1 MVRICS
7 LGFLIII
14 LLQCAYKPLR
24 QDASVESILQRHQTI
39 EPPLRQ
45 DASVESILQRYQTIE
60 PAEIKSTIEA
70 LNERRKK
77 NHQIPASSQEHL
89 ELAFLYSHYNNPQ
102 PDYKR
107 ALDEL
112 IIYTSVDSELS
123 RRAVI
128 KNWLHMLKEIQRLD
142 SSNKEC
148 KKEEMDFLRKEVAKL
163 REENAAMSEKLN
175 QLKNL
180 DIELEEKKRLVK

>member
-7 LGFLIII
+7 LGFLIIM
-14 LLQCAYKPLR
+14 LSQCAYKPLR
-24 QDASVESILQRHQTI
+24 QDTSLESIL
-39 EPPLRQ
+39 LK
-45 DASVESILQRYQTIE
+45 YQTIE
-60 PAEIKSTIEA
+60 PAEIKRTIEA

-77 NHQIPASSQEHL
+77 NYNVPASSQEHL

-123 RRAVI
+123 RRALI
-128 KNWLHMLKEIQRLD
+128 KNWLRMLKEIQMLD
-142 SSNKEC
+142 SSNEEC
-148 KKEEMDFLRKEVAKL
+148 
-163 REENAAMSEKLN
+163 REKNADMREKLN

-180 DIELEEKKRLVK
+180 DIELEEKKRQVK